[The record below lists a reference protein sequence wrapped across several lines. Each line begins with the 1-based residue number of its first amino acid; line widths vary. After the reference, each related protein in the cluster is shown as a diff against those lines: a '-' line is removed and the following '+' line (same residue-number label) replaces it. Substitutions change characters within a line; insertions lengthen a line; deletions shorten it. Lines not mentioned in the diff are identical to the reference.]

1 MVTKRVEVKI
11 PDDGGED
18 VDEDDDVEEDGGD
31 DEDDNEVEE
40 EGYQGVGTRI
50 VVRSQTAIES
60 KTQFV
65 GDCIPGLM
73 MTMMMKITMIITRT
87 MMIFNMIYS

>member
-1 MVTKRVEVKI
+1 MVTKGVEVKI
-11 PDDGGED
+11 PDDGGDD
-18 VDEDDDVEEDGGD
+18 VDEDDDDGEDAEDD
-31 DEDDNEVEE
+31 DEKEE

-65 GDCIPGLM
+65 GDCIPGLI
-73 MTMMMKITMIITRT
+73 MTM
-87 MMIFNMIYS
+87 NDDNDNDDGANNDDDYY

>member
-1 MVTKRVEVKI
+1 MVTKGVEVKI
-11 PDDGGED
+11 PDDGGDD
-18 VDEDDDVEEDGGD
+18 VDEDDDDGEDAEDD
-31 DEDDNEVEE
+31 DEKEE

-65 GDCIPGLM
+65 GDCIPGLTM
-73 MTMMMKITMIITRT
+73 MTT
-87 MMIFNMIYS
+87 

>member
-18 VDEDDDVEEDGGD
+18 VDEDDDDEEEDGGEDDDVEDGGDDDEEEDGGD
-31 DEDDNEVEE
+31 DDDDEE

-73 MTMMMKITMIITRT
+73 MTT
-87 MMIFNMIYS
+87 

>member
-18 VDEDDDVEEDGGD
+18 VDEDDDDEEEDGGEDDDVGDGGDDD
-31 DEDDNEVEE
+31 DEEE

-73 MTMMMKITMIITRT
+73 MTT
-87 MMIFNMIYS
+87 

>member
-1 MVTKRVEVKI
+1 MK
-11 PDDGGED
+11 DGG
-18 VDEDDDVEEDGGD
+18 DDDEEEDGGD
-31 DEDDNEVEE
+31 DDDEEE

-65 GDCIPGLM
+65 GDCIPGLIM
-73 MTMMMKITMIITRT
+73 MMITTLMTMTMVLIMMMII
-87 MMIFNMIYS
+87 INMVYS